1 MYSTKEL
8 IDIAMGI
15 EETGYYFYSTLKSKF
30 KDESF
35 QQMFQFLADEELRH
49 KDIFSNM
56 LKGLNDTQGVFTEE
70 YYTYLKAIGTTRV
83 FSNSNDVDT
92 IAPTLNQPLD
102 IIKIAMDAERDSIV
116 WYSELKEI
124 YRNDTRSKDIL
135 ERLINEERKHV
146 LILLDLKEKLSM

>member
-15 EETGYYFYSTLKSKF
+15 EETGFYFYSSFKSKF

-56 LKGLNDTQGVFTEE
+56 LKGLNDTHGVYTQE
-70 YYTYLKAIGTTRV
+70 YYSYLKAIGTTRV

-92 IAPTLNQPLD
+92 IAQT
-102 IIKIAMDAERDSIV
+102 
-116 WYSELKEI
+116 
-124 YRNDTRSKDIL
+124 
-135 ERLINEERKHV
+135 LINR
-146 LILLDLKEKLSM
+146 LTLSK

>member
-15 EETGYYFYSTLKSKF
+15 EETGFYFYSTFKSKF

-56 LKGLNDTQGVFTEE
+56 LKGLNDTQGVYTQE
-70 YYTYLKAIGTTRV
+70 YYSYLKAIGTTRV

-92 IAPTLNQPLD
+92 IAQTLNQPLD
-102 IIKIAMDAERDSIV
+102 IIKIAMDSERDSIV

-124 YRNDTRSKDIL
+124 YRNDTKSKDIL

>member
-70 YYTYLKAIGTTRV
+70 YYTYLKLLAQHEY
-83 FSNSNDVDT
+83 F
-92 IAPTLNQPLD
+92 Q
-102 IIKIAMDAERDSIV
+102 IAMM
-116 WYSELKEI
+116 
-124 YRNDTRSKDIL
+124 
-135 ERLINEERKHV
+135 LIQ
-146 LILLDLKEKLSM
+146 

>member
-35 QQMFQFLADEELRH
+35 QQMFQFLADEELRD

-124 YRNDTRSKDIL
+124 YRNDTRSKDLL